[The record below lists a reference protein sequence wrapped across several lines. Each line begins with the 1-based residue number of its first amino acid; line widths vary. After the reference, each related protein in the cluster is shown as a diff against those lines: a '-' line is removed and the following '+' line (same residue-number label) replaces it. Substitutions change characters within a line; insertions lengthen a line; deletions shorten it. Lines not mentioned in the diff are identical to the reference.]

1 MSAVTATNVA
11 MEFGAAL
18 LVFSTILGLILLSEK
33 GRKEN
38 TRFFFLVLLLGI
50 SALSNGVFF
59 LLQGRDGETARTL
72 VTVLTFIRIDAGLWL
87 VAEVNSLVLDLFGE
101 SKPWYTTYKKAI
113 RGVMG
118 GMTALLVVNVFT
130 HFLYQFGDGNVCRK
144 NGAFFVVYVVEG
156 LVWCADVVLFFI
168 NRKTLPKMVKRA
180 FYISLASVVVTTCLQ
195 FAFQGIAF
203 CDVMIA
209 MNIVYLLFGEQIKMR
224 EQLAERDEQL
234 LRQRVKLMQRQVS
247 PHFIYNALTAIQML
261 PGNSDET
268 KGAIGDFAKYLRGS
282 LSAIDEET
290 LIPFKKELEN
300 VQAYFRLEKI
310 RFGKSLQVEF
320 DVGETEF
327 SLPAMCVQILAE
339 NAVKHGVSV
348 RREGGTVRIA
358 TKREGDEIVISVA
371 DDGVGFDVTRQM
383 DSSHI
388 GIENVKN
395 RVKTLVG
402 GNLSISSEPGKGTVA
417 TIRFPLA

>member
-1 MSAVTATNVA
+1 
-11 MEFGAAL
+11 
-18 LVFSTILGLILLSEK
+18 
-33 GRKEN
+33 
-38 TRFFFLVLLLGI
+38 
-50 SALSNGVFF
+50 
-59 LLQGRDGETARTL
+59 
-72 VTVLTFIRIDAGLWL
+72 
-87 VAEVNSLVLDLFGE
+87 
-101 SKPWYTTYKKAI
+101 
-113 RGVMG
+113 
-118 GMTALLVVNVFT
+118 
-130 HFLYQFGDGNVCRK
+130 
-144 NGAFFVVYVVEG
+144 
-156 LVWCADVVLFFI
+156 
-168 NRKTLPKMVKRA
+168 
-180 FYISLASVVVTTCLQ
+180 
-195 FAFQGIAF
+195 
-203 CDVMIA
+203 
-209 MNIVYLLFGEQIKMR
+209 
-224 EQLAERDEQL
+224 
-234 LRQRVKLMQRQVS
+234 
-247 PHFIYNALTAIQML
+247 ML